1 LAPLARTLLQLN
13 RAPFAPLTLYLKFLG
28 VFKMKAVQKGFTL
41 IELMIV
47 VAIIGILAAIAI
59 PAYTDYTVRA
69 KVTEGLNL
77 ASSAKTTVSEGF
89 ETNGLSGANAAGA
102 AWNQSPPT
110 NASKYVKSISI
121 DSTGSTGVI
130 TITFNTVVPQISG
143 TTILL
148 TPSVGGVQL
157 ATVPATQTGN
167 VDWACQSS
175 TNLTATGL
183 GLPVVGTGTTLARYV
198 PTQCK

>member
-1 LAPLARTLLQLN
+1 
-13 RAPFAPLTLYLKFLG
+13 
-28 VFKMKAVQKGFTL
+28 MKSAQKGFTL

-77 ASSAKTTVSEGF
+77 ASSAKATVSEGF
-89 ETNGLSGANAAGA
+89 QTNGINGVSASAT
-102 AWNQSPPT
+102 AWNLTPST
-110 NASKYVKSISI
+110 TKYVTSVLIATA
-121 DSTGSTGVI
+121 TGAI
-130 TITFNTVVPQISG
+130 TVTYSNATAQISG
-143 TTILL
+143 ATMIL

-157 ATVPATQTGN
+157 ATSGGGN
-167 VDWACQSS
+167 IDWACESATS
-175 TNLTATGL
+175 TTAASFS
-183 GLPVVGTGTTLARYV
+183 LPVTGGATVPARYV

>member
-1 LAPLARTLLQLN
+1 
-13 RAPFAPLTLYLKFLG
+13 
-28 VFKMKAVQKGFTL
+28 MKSFQKGFTL

-89 ETNGLSGANAAGA
+89 QTNGINGALAAATAWNAAPA
-102 AWNQSPPT
+102 SPT
-110 NASKYVKSISI
+110 KYVTSVAI
-121 DSTGSTGVI
+121 DAATDAHI
-130 TITFNTVVPQISG
+130 TVTFNGVVPQIAN
-143 TTILL
+143 TTLIL
-148 TPSVGGVQL
+148 TPNVLGNKL
-157 ATVPATQTGN
+157 PAAPATGGN
-167 VDWACQSS
+167 IDWACESS
-175 TNLTATGL
+175 GGVATATNLGLKTMGTATI
-183 GLPVVGTGTTLARYV
+183 PSRYV

>member
-1 LAPLARTLLQLN
+1 
-13 RAPFAPLTLYLKFLG
+13 
-28 VFKMKAVQKGFTL
+28 MKAVQKGFTL

-89 ETNGLSGANAAGA
+89 ETNGVAGVSAAATAWDAN
-102 AWNQSPPT
+102 PPA
-110 NASKYVKSISI
+110 NASKYVQAVTISAASGI
-121 DSTGSTGVI
+121 IQV
-130 TITFNTVVPQISG
+130 TFNNAVPQIAGQTLFLSPY
-143 TTILL
+143 LN
-148 TPSVGGVQL
+148 QQAL
-157 ATVPATQTGN
+157 AAAPATSTGN
-167 VDWACQSS
+167 VDWACGS
-175 TNLTATGL
+175 TQNLTATNL
-183 GLPVVGTGTTLARYV
+183 GLLNAGKGTLLARYA

>member
-1 LAPLARTLLQLN
+1 
-13 RAPFAPLTLYLKFLG
+13 
-28 VFKMKAVQKGFTL
+28 MKAVQKGFTL

-77 ASSAKTTVSEGF
+77 ASSAKTTVSEGYQ
-89 ETNGLSGANAAGA
+89 TNGTSGVSAAAA

-110 NASKYVKSISI
+110 NASKYVQSVVITSG
-121 DSTGSTGVI
+121 TTGVI
-130 TITFNTVVPQISG
+130 TVTFNAVVPQISG
-143 TTILL
+143 TQLTL
-148 TPSVGGVQL
+148 TPSVSTNTFANAPVTG
-157 ATVPATQTGN
+157 GN
-167 VDWACQSS
+167 VDWACASS
-175 TNLTATGL
+175 TNLTATSL
-183 GLPVVGTGTTLARYV
+183 NLPVTAPATPIPARYV

>member
-1 LAPLARTLLQLN
+1 
-13 RAPFAPLTLYLKFLG
+13 
-28 VFKMKAVQKGFTL
+28 MKSVQKGFTL

-77 ASSAKTTVSEGF
+77 ASSAKATVSEAF
-89 ETNGLSGANAAGA
+89 QTNGITGVGAGA
-102 AWNQSPPT
+102 TAWNSTPSAT
-110 NASKYVKSISI
+110 KYVTSVVISTT
-121 DSTGSTGVI
+121 TGAI
-130 TITFNTVVPQISG
+130 TVTYSAATAQISG
-143 TTILL
+143 ATMIL

-157 ATVPATQTGN
+157 ATAAGGN
-167 VDWACQSS
+167 IDWACTS
-175 TNLTATGL
+175 TGSTTAASF
-183 GLPVVGTGTTLARYV
+183 GLPFIAGATINARYV